1 MYDVQ
6 VAEAY
11 CLADNGRYLRS
22 AKDSKI
28 HPSETRKGPPDVLEI
43 PTCIGIISHFLDLL
57 LLLSLG
63 LVDLD
68 AEASIRSLSIK
79 DSNHLLQAM
88 PICLGIQ
95 EVDG

>member
-1 MYDVQ
+1 MYDAK

-11 CLADNGRYLRS
+11 CLSLNGRYSRS

-28 HPSETRKGPPDVLEI
+28 RPLETRKGPPDVLEI
-43 PTCIGIISHFLDLL
+43 PTCIGLISHFLDLL
-57 LLLSLG
+57 FLLCPG
-63 LVDLD
+63 LVDID

>member
-1 MYDVQ
+1 MYDGQ

-11 CLADNGRYLRS
+11 CLSLNGRHSRS

-28 HPSETRKGPPDVLEI
+28 HPLETRKGPPDVLEI
-43 PTCIGIISHFLDLL
+43 PTCIGLISHFLDLL
-57 LLLSLG
+57 LLLCPG

-88 PICLGIQ
+88 PICLRIQ